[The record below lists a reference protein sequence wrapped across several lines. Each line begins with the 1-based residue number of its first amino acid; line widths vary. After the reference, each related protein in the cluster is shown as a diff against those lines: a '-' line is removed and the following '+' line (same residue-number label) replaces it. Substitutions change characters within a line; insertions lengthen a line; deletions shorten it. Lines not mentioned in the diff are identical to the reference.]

1 MKTLAIDTSNQ
12 TLAVAVVDG
21 QEVLDKARRWRS
33 KTTAQH

>member
-21 QEVLDKARRWRS
+21 QEVVGTERV
-33 KTTAQH
+33 